1 MADFSRTSIIDTAN
15 ISIDRSASEINTNK
29 MSYWR
34 QMLKSY
40 EKRNASL
47 ERRRS
52 VLVERVRFMECTL
65 PSLLMSVAAS
75 TACGKRG
82 VHDEQ
87 AKSPENVSKSTVQ
100 KA

>member
-1 MADFSRTSIIDTAN
+1 MADFSRTSIAETAN
-15 ISIDRSASEINTNK
+15 TDRSAHEINPNGT
-29 MSYWR
+29 SYWR

-52 VLVERVRFMECTL
+52 ALVERVRFMECTL
-65 PSLLMSVAAS
+65 PSLLMSVATS
-75 TACGKRG
+75 TACAKRG
-82 VHDEQ
+82 VHEKQ
-87 AKSPENVSKSTVQ
+87 AKSPENVSKSTAQ

>member
-1 MADFSRTSIIDTAN
+1 MADFSRTSIVSTVN
-15 ISIDRSASEINTNK
+15 TSVDRSASEISTDK
-29 MSYWR
+29 MSYWK

-65 PSLLMSVAAS
+65 PSLLMGVAAS
-75 TACGKRG
+75 TAYGKR
-82 VHDEQ
+82 E
-87 AKSPENVSKSTVQ
+87 SPINK
-100 KA
+100 

>member
-1 MADFSRTSIIDTAN
+1 MADFSRTSTADAAN
-15 ISIDRSASEINTNK
+15 SSTDRPASDISKT
-29 MSYWR
+29 SYWR

-52 VLVERVRFMECTL
+52 ALVERVRFMECTL
-65 PSLLMSVAAS
+65 PSLLMSVATS
-75 TACGKRG
+75 TTCGKRG
-82 VHDEQ
+82 VQDKQ
-87 AKSPENVSKSTVQ
+87 AKNPENMSRSAQ